1 MPGYGNALLDSLT
14 ADEARQIQ
22 THLREVTL
30 SRGDV
35 LIEQGSEVA
44 VVHFPVDAQLVN
56 VIVSPDDI
64 AVETAIIGQEGVS
77 GLAPFMADAPCGWRV
92 AARAPGKA
100 FALAAARLR
109 DVRRRSDQFDRR
121 LLRLSSFY
129 QAQSAQ
135 SAACNAVHTVGPR
148 VARWL
153 ATAADLTPGNP
164 IEFTQEEMALFLGA
178 QRTSV
183 QDAMAR
189 LRDLGSIRYSRG
201 VIKVVDPQRLRRE
214 ACGCYGVLR
223 DLSDSLGLTPSKE
236 LRQA

>member
-1 MPGYGNALLDSLT
+1 MPTYGNTLLDSLSP
-14 ADEARQIQ
+14 DEAKLI
-22 THLREVTL
+22 HPYLREVTL
-30 SRGDV
+30 ARGEV
-35 LIEQGSEVA
+35 LIEQGAEIA
-44 VVHFPVDAQLVN
+44 VVHFPVEAQLVN

-64 AVETAIIGQEGVS
+64 AIETAIIGQEGVS

-92 AARAPGKA
+92 ATRSPGRAYA
-100 FALAAARLR
+100 MAATRLR
-109 DVRRRSDQFDRR
+109 AVRKQSEALERR

-153 ATAADLTPGNP
+153 ATAADLTPGQP
-164 IEFTQEEMALFLGA
+164 ITFTQEEMALLLGS
-178 QRTSV
+178 QRTSI

-189 LRDLGSIRYSRG
+189 LRSTGAIQYSRG
-201 VIKVVDPQRLRRE
+201 IIKVTDPERLRRE

-223 DLSDSLGLTPSKE
+223 DLADKLGVTPVRRAS
-236 LRQA
+236 AA